1 MSWDYL
7 SDIQNIFRYSQSPWT
22 SQVNNLQVLSS
33 KERDLHISD
42 FVCDIDAI
50 SQVLS
55 PGEIY
60 AVSAEEVSAAT
71 VEQFCALDED
81 IAKEMVMVLMGNAD
95 FTPIIDKVSNLY
107 LKILSLFI

>member
-1 MSWDYL
+1 M
-7 SDIQNIFRYSQSPWT
+7 
-22 SQVNNLQVLSS
+22 
-33 KERDLHISD
+33 
-42 FVCDIDAI
+42 
-50 SQVLS
+50 
-55 PGEIY
+55 
-60 AVSAEEVSAAT
+60 SAEEVSAAT